1 MIKVGG
7 KQGAVDLSK
16 KMMKGE
22 PGGYYIPDVDAEGN
36 LTWTPSEEELA
47 AVESSNIRGPQ
58 GLKGE
63 TGVYVG
69 EAEPTDADAL
79 VWINPA
85 GAASESLATKAYVDE
100 QIAGVE
106 VNVDLSDYYDKKE
119 VDAKLETIELTPGP
133 QGEPG
138 EKGDKGDKGE
148 PGEKGEPGTIGPQG
162 EPGADYVLTD
172 ADKQEIADMVGSG
185 GSGITAY
192 CLKQNGNKNEEQAKL
207 QAIYDSEDE
216 DIIVYF
222 ESGSDTIRAYF
233 IDRRATIMYIHFHDW
248 YGAQQTLSL
257 EVSNGVVAAPNTYTL
272 LKDYLLSAYVNVYKS
287 SSLTGATASVDAQFS
302 YIKNNYYTKTEVE
315 ALIQANMPASGDEV
329 SY

>member
-1 MIKVGG
+1 
-7 KQGAVDLSK
+7 
-16 KMMKGE
+16 MMKGE

-69 EAEPTDADAL
+69 EAEPTDEDAL

-100 QIAGVE
+100 QIAGLE
-106 VNVDLSDYYDKKE
+106 VDVDLSDYYDKKE

-138 EKGDKGDKGE
+138 EKG
-148 PGEKGEPGTIGPQG
+148 EPGTIGPQG
-162 EPGADYVLTD
+162 EPGPAPVKGVDYFTEED
-172 ADKQEIADMVGSG
+172 IAEITAACSNVYYLNYVSG
-185 GSGITAY
+185 GTISAEDIAQ
-192 CLKQNGNKNEEQAKL
+192 LEEIYARL
-207 QAIYDSEDE
+207 QAGDKNFTVYVGLYLALSIELYAGLSFYISSVTEGTKLL
-216 DIIVYF
+216 IVPITDGKVATTTY
-222 ESGSDTIRAYF
+222 RALTTKGLVGT
-233 IDRRATIMYIHFHDW
+233 A
-248 YGAQQTLSL
+248 
-257 EVSNGVVAAPNTYTL
+257 
-272 LKDYLLSAYVNVYKS
+272 VNIVS
-287 SSLTGATASVDAQFS
+287 SSAPSGTNSTAMAEFQ
-302 YIKNNYYTKTEVE
+302 YIKDNYYTKTEVE
-315 ALIQANMPASGDEV
+315 ALIQANLPASGDEV